1 MKRIVVFFLLLL
13 YMGTSNGATVHFHYC
28 MGRLVK
34 WGLSQPEKVNCDFCK
49 TPKKVCGKSCC
60 KDDYKQAK
68 IDKVQK
74 TSAIV
79 YQFKQAQVA
88 GLNKISLGFVYV
100 AIPIEIGKAALSN
113 APPPAEDLDV
123 FMRNCT
129 YRI

>member
-1 MKRIVVFFLLLL
+1 MKRIVVSLLILL
-13 YMGTSNGATVHFHYC
+13 YVGTSSGATVHFHYC

-34 WGLSQPEKVNCDFCK
+34 WGLSQPEKVLCDFCK
-49 TPKKVCGKSCC
+49 APKKACGKSCC

-88 GLNKISLGFVYV
+88 ELNKISWSPVYV
-100 AIPIEIGKAALSN
+100 AIPIEIGKTALSN
-113 APPPAEDLDV
+113 APPSAEDIPV
-123 FMRNCT
+123 FIRNCT